1 MLGKKKGAPC
11 SQRACVSTNELFV
24 TLDYHETTVSKI
36 SYTFCLTFL
45 SVLLKRARVL
55 RKLRDPVD
63 SHYGQFSYLD
73 QES

>member
-1 MLGKKKGAPC
+1 MLGKKKGAPR

-24 TLDYHETTVSKI
+24 NLDYHETRLSKI

-45 SVLLKRARVL
+45 SVFLKKVRVI

-63 SHYGQFSYLD
+63 SYYGQFSYFD